1 MRNIILKIE
10 SYLSNNISGNSISG
24 VKFCWTTLYMTS
36 SHHIVSVEY
45 VGGVDLA
52 LDGVVG
58 GEGGLEAGQ
67 AAEPGLFGQ
76 VRGRKD

>member
-1 MRNIILKIE
+1 
-10 SYLSNNISGNSISG
+10 
-24 VKFCWTTLYMTS
+24 MTS